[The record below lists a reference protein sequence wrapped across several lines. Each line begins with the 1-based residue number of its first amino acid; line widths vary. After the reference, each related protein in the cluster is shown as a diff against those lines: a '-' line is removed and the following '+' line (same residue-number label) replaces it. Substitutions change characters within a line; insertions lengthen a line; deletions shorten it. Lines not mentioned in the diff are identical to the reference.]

1 MTVPQASSE
10 TAVLGEIRA
19 ILAEVLDLSDVAD
32 IDIEP
37 EMTLTD
43 ELGLESIDLVS
54 IGAMLTERYGEKVNL
69 AAYLAEQEIDDVI
82 KLTVGALVDFV
93 MDRLSD
99 TQEH

>member
-19 ILAEVLDLSDVAD
+19 ILAEVLDVAD
-32 IDIEP
+32 VVDIEIEP

-93 MDRLSD
+93 LGRLSD
-99 TQEH
+99 TQEL